1 MNVDDIKKNLTESL
15 EEVKKLGERIGKTI
29 NKIKDKLSHDF
40 FDYVKYYGDYTF
52 EEKEFN
58 EVDNVILSMLAY
70 VDYSG
75 IVSEGNKEKKT
86 INEVAKEY
94 FAKYTKKDIDNHV
107 SGMKTAIELLKAIA
121 NTNRYKDVLMF
132 NYLYDSSIE
141 SQFSAVTFDL
151 GKRNYYVAFEGTDTL
166 VSGWKEDCKM
176 SYTFPVE
183 AHKKA
188 KRYLRKFTFKNVKL
202 MVGGHSK
209 GGNLALVGSMYTNF
223 LVRWKIKK
231 VFNNDGQ
238 GLRDK
243 QLNSWRY
250 RRVEKKYIHMI
261 PDSSIVGLFLK
272 HKKNYIVIKANMPGL
287 VSHDAKTWQIEYS
300 TFKRSEL
307 SRFSRVFEDGFSRWL
322 DSYSDEER
330 ELFTNNVFDI
340 LKENN
345 IETFLQFRDN
355 YKLILGVIKRSKKVD
370 PRVKDMV
377 KDLVKVIS
385 QTNLEYP
392 LFK

>member
-1 MNVDDIKKNLTESL
+1 MNVDDIKKNLFESL
-15 EEVKKLGERIGKTI
+15 EEVKKLGVKIGKTI

-52 EEKEFN
+52 EEKGFN

-107 SGMKTAIELLKAIA
+107 SGMKTAIDLLKAIA
-121 NTNRYKDVLMF
+121 NTKRFKDILMF
-132 NYLYDSSIE
+132 NYQYDSNIE

-151 GKRNYYVAFEGTDTL
+151 GNRNYYVSFEGTDTL
-166 VSGWKEDCKM
+166 VSGWKEDFRM
-176 SYTFPVE
+176 SYLFPVE

-188 KRYLRKFTFKNVKL
+188 KKYLRKYTFKNVKL
-202 MVGGHSK
+202 IVGGHSK

-231 VFNNDGQ
+231 VYSNDGQ
-238 GLRDK
+238 GLREK

-250 RRVEKKYIHMI
+250 RRIEKKYTHII
-261 PDSSIVGLFLK
+261 PDSSIVGLFLR
-272 HKKNYIVIKANMPGL
+272 HRKNYIVVKANMPGL
-287 VSHDAKTWQIEYS
+287 ISHDARTWQIEYS
-300 TFKRSEL
+300 TFKRSDL

-345 IETFLQFRDN
+345 IDTLLQFRDN
-355 YKLILGVIKRSKKVD
+355 YRLILDVIKRSKKVD

>member
-1 MNVDDIKKNLTESL
+1 MNVEDIKKNITDGIES
-15 EEVKKLGERIGKTI
+15 VKKLGKKIGKTL
-29 NKIKDKLSHDF
+29 NDIKEKLSHDF
-40 FDYVKYYGDYTF
+40 FDYAEYYGDYTF

-58 EVDNVILSMLAY
+58 EIDNVILSMLSY

-94 FAKYTKKDIDNHV
+94 FAKYTKQEINKQV
-107 SGMKTAIELLKAIA
+107 SGMRTAIDLLRVIA
-121 NTNRYKDVLMF
+121 STKRFKDILMF
-132 NYLYDSSIE
+132 NYQYDSNIE

-151 GKRNYYVAFEGTDTL
+151 GHRNYYVSFEGTDTL
-166 VSGWKEDCKM
+166 ISGWKEDFKM
-176 SYTFPVE
+176 SYLFPVE

-188 KRYLRKFTFKNVKL
+188 KKYLRKYTFKNVKL
-202 MVGGHSK
+202 IVGGHSK

-231 VFNNDGQ
+231 VYSNDGQ

-243 QLNSWRY
+243 QLKSLRF
-250 RRVEKKYIHMI
+250 RRIEKKYTHII
-261 PDSSIVGLFLK
+261 PDSSVVGLFLK
-272 HKKNYIVIKANMPGL
+272 HKKNYIVVKSNMPGL
-287 VSHDAKTWQIEYS
+287 VSHDARTWQIEYS
-300 TFKRSEL
+300 SFKRSEL

-340 LKENN
+340 LKDNN

-355 YKLILGVIKRSKKVD
+355 YKLFLDVIKTSKKVD
-370 PRVKDMV
+370 PRVKEMV